1 MTTFTKVAMMAV
13 LAMGSLQAATMAT
26 AKAVI
31 PFPFTVEGRA
41 MPAGEYSLTRM
52 TTGTFILVHNETT
65 RGAAFQAAV
74 QKNEK
79 HAESR
84 LSFRCASEVCEI
96 ATIKLRGEAT
106 SFNRVFP
113 KLDRSKVAPTTAHV
127 RLLHD

>member
-31 PFPFTVEGRA
+31 PFHFAVEGRL

-52 TTGTFILVHNETT
+52 NTGTFVLLHKESA

-74 QKNEK
+74 QKTDK
-79 HAESR
+79 PAESR
-84 LSFRCASEVCEI
+84 LSFRCAAEVCEI
-96 ATIKLRGEAT
+96 ATIKLRGEST
-106 SFNRVFP
+106 SFNRAFP
-113 KLDRSKVAPTTAHV
+113 SVSRSKVAPTTAHV
-127 RLLHD
+127 RLMQD